1 MILVRIIAATQNAG
15 KIREIKKIFS
25 SPDIQII
32 SMGEIGIDI
41 DVEEN
46 GKTFEENALIKARA
60 ISAMCN
66 DIVLADDSGLCVDAL
81 GGAPGIYS
89 ARYAGEG
96 ASDEDKINK
105 LLNELKDA
113 TNRKAHFISVI
124 ALVFPD
130 GREFTTK
137 GIVNGK
143 IAYDAKG
150 NQGFGYDPVFFADE
164 LGKTFGEATPE
175 EKNRISHRARAL
187 DEMYKLII
195 QKELI

>member
-130 GREFTTK
+130 GREFATK

-143 IAYDAKG
+143 IAYDVKG

>member
-143 IAYDAKG
+143 IAYDVKG